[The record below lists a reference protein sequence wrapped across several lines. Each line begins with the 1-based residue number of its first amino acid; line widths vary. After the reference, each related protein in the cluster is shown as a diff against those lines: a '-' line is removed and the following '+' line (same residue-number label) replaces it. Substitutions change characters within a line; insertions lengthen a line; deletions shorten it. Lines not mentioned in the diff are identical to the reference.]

1 MLSVLQHFVDL
12 QNFRD
17 LLLVDALRFVYP
29 NNYQQF
35 VFNTSKYHLTGVENV
50 LDHSAISPRKFLRT
64 QKIFRIQLQRKK
76 SVIKQMLTKIK

>member
-17 LLLVDALRFVYP
+17 LLLVDALRFVHS

-50 LDHSAISPRKFLRT
+50 LDHSAISPRKF
-64 QKIFRIQLQRKK
+64 FENPENIQDSVAEEKK
-76 SVIKQMLTKIK
+76 SY

>member
-35 VFNTSKYHLTGVENV
+35 VSNTSKYQGWKMYWTTAPLVPEN
-50 LDHSAISPRKFLRT
+50 FLRT

-76 SVIKQMLTKIK
+76 RVIKQMLTKVK